1 MTPPILS
8 AENLF
13 KYFPVSTSLFD
24 FGEKKFVRAVDGV
37 ELSVAPGE
45 TFALVGESGCGKSTL
60 SRLLV
65 GLLSPTKGAVNLNG
79 QRLDKID
86 HRQRCKT
93 IQMIFQD
100 PLGSLNSRKSIR
112 NIIGRPLDVHGFPA
126 ARREERIRELL
137 SLVRLDPEVMDRYP
151 HEFSGGQQQR
161 IAIARAL
168 APEPAILV
176 ADEPVSA
183 LDVSVQAQI
192 VALLTELKAKMNLT
206 LIMISHDLALVN
218 YIADRVAVMYL
229 GRVVEM
235 GTVTQ
240 IFDSPLHP
248 YTVGLLGSTG
258 VPDPA
263 RRGKPALIRG
273 EIPSPINVPSGCRFR
288 TRCPQRMPICETVDP
303 ELSVVAGKQRV
314 ACHLYSQ
321 SMHSEQGKQGNAA

>member
-1 MTPPILS
+1 MTSPILS
-8 AENLF
+8 VENLV
-13 KYFPVSTSLFD
+13 KYFPVNQSIFD
-24 FGEKKFVRAVDGV
+24 FGKKKFVRAVDGV

-65 GLLSPTKGAVNLNG
+65 GLLPPTKGAVNLNG
-79 QRLDKID
+79 ERLDRIE

-100 PLGSLNSRKSIR
+100 PLGSLNSRKTVRGIV
-112 NIIGRPLDVHGFPA
+112 GRPLDVHGFPA
-126 ARREERIRELL
+126 AERERRIRELL
-137 SLVRLDPEVMDRYP
+137 LLVRLDPDVMDRYP

-168 APEPAILV
+168 ATEPAVLV

-192 VALLTELKAKMNLT
+192 VALLTELKTKMNLT
-206 LIMISHDLALVN
+206 LVIISHDLALVN
-218 YIADRVAVMYL
+218 YVADRVAVMYL
-229 GRVVEM
+229 GRIVEM

-240 IFDSPLHP
+240 IFESPLHP
-248 YTVGLLGSTG
+248 YTIGLLSSTG

-263 RRGKPALIRG
+263 RRGKRTLIRG
-273 EIPSPINVPSGCRFR
+273 EIPSPIDVPSGCRFR
-288 TRCPQRMPICETVDP
+288 TRCPQRMPICETLDP
-303 ELSVVAGKQRV
+303 ALAVVAGKQSV
-314 ACHLYSQ
+314 ACHLYSE
-321 SMHSEQGKQGNAA
+321 STKSGQGSHGNGV